1 MNWVQVVEWPNS
13 EDWWEALAETP
24 EGHVL
29 KVYGHYFDGGGE
41 FQVSISM
48 HSGSMHSGR
57 YALGHT
63 PHDNPEQSKEW
74 AESMYAKV
82 LQEKVNFVGLKPLR

>member
-13 EDWWEALAETP
+13 EDWWEAIAETP

-29 KVYGHYFDGGGE
+29 KVYGHYFDGGGA

-48 HSGSMHSGR
+48 HSGK

-63 PHDNPEQSKEW
+63 SHDTPKQSKEW
-74 AESMYAKV
+74 AESMYAKI
-82 LQEKVNFVGLKPLR
+82 LREKVKFVGLKPLR